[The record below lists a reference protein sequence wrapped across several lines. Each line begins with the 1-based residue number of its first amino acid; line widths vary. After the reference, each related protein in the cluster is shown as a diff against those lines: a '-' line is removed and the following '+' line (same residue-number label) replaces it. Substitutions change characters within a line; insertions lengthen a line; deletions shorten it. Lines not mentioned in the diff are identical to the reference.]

1 MYIFVYTN
9 SKPHCIKLVVH
20 AHYGLRQGCLE
31 TLALPINWLGFSLFL
46 CKVDDLHEKYHECLE
61 MLMENQV
68 SNKHVNRIL
77 QQGFAHLCPLG
88 IQGLSSC
95 CVLVNY

>member
-77 QQGFAHLCPLG
+77 QQGSHTFVLLESK
-88 IQGLSSC
+88 GLA
-95 CVLVNY
+95 VVVFL